1 MTLTGPPEGTQI
13 TTGAPNQQTFSGTV
27 TPADVG
33 ARVILQ
39 RQNAVTGD
47 EWHRIGI
54 GQVVAGGS
62 TGGEYTITHTFRVP
76 GDASIRVLV
85 RSDRINSPERIDSA
99 GVRDLPGAEPEPD
112 DRELRGPDH
121 LRSSR

>member
-13 TTGAPNQQTFSGTV
+13 ETGAPNRETFSGTV
-27 TPADVG
+27 SPADVG

-62 TGGEYTITHTFRVP
+62 TGGTYTITHIFRVP

-85 RSDRINSPERIDSA
+85 RSDRLNIPSPRTNSST
-99 GVRDLPGAEPEPD
+99 
-112 DRELRGPDH
+112 
-121 LRSSR
+121 RSPRRRTRA